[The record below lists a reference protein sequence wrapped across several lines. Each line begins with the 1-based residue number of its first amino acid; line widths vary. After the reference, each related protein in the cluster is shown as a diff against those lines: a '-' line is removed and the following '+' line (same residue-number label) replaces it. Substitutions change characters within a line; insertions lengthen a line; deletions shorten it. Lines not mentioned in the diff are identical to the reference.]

1 MLLDTINCFPK
12 VQGVSK
18 KRKIQWHSK
27 VRLLGGVYTVQVS
40 YLYLM
45 WKRLGRESLIN
56 AEVTVSVI
64 LILSRCFLRRI

>member
-27 VRLLGGVYTVQVS
+27 VRLLGGVYTVQVVQFVFNVEEI
-40 YLYLM
+40 
-45 WKRLGRESLIN
+45 R
-56 AEVTVSVI
+56 
-64 LILSRCFLRRI
+64 